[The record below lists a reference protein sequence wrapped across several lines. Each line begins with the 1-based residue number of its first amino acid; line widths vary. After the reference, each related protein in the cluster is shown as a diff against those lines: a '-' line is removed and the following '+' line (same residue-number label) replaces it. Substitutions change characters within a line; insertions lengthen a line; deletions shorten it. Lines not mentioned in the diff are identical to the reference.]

1 MAFLS
6 TLRHADLIASSFA
19 VASAALMLASCV
31 PPPKPSVTGS
41 TADLTHAADI
51 GHPVPV
57 VQNSETQPS
66 TSVSSES
73 QSTAGASAAS
83 GGTDAK
89 AAASENEQTASLG
102 HKPNELV
109 GLSADQVT
117 TLLGKPSF
125 VRHDVPAEVWQ
136 YRAHDCVLDVFLY
149 PPVKSGGDKEHT
161 VLYYE
166 LRSKN
171 AQKISGEGCY
181 GALISASHAP
191 SS

>member
-1 MAFLS
+1 MTS
-6 TLRHADLIASSFA
+6 P
-19 VASAALMLASCV
+19 SAA
-31 PPPKPSVTGS
+31 P
-41 TADLTHAADI
+41 
-51 GHPVPV
+51 
-57 VQNSETQPS
+57 
-66 TSVSSES
+66 
-73 QSTAGASAAS
+73 
-83 GGTDAK
+83 GGTDSHG
-89 AAASENEQTASLG
+89 AAAENEQTASLG

-117 TLLGKPSF
+117 NLLGKPSF
-125 VRHDVPAEVWQ
+125 VRHDTPAEVWQ

-149 PPVKSGGDKEHT
+149 PPVKTGGDKEHT

-181 GALISASHAP
+181 GALISANH

>member
-1 MAFLS
+1 MPFLS
-6 TLRHADLIASSFA
+6 KLRPANLIAPSFA
-19 VASAALMLASCV
+19 VVSAAFILASCV
-31 PPPKPSVTGS
+31 PPPKPSVTGV
-41 TADLTHAADI
+41 TADSTHAADI

-66 TSVSSES
+66 TSTSTES
-73 QSTAGASAAS
+73 QSTAGASAAP
-83 GGTDAK
+83 GGADAN
-89 AAASENEQTASLG
+89 AAASENEQTTSLG

-117 TLLGKPSF
+117 NLLGKPSF
-125 VRHDVPAEVWQ
+125 VRHDMPAEVWQ
-136 YRAHDCVLDVFLY
+136 YRARDCVLDVFLY

-166 LRSKN
+166 LRGKN

-181 GALISASHAP
+181 GALISANH

>member
-1 MAFLS
+1 M
-6 TLRHADLIASSFA
+6 RPI
-19 VASAALMLASCV
+19 SAIRFRSCKI
-31 PPPKPSVTGS
+31 PK
-41 TADLTHAADI
+41 L
-51 GHPVPV
+51 
-57 VQNSETQPS
+57 NRQPRYRAKANRR
-66 TSVSSES
+66 
-73 QSTAGASAAS
+73 QAQSAAS
-83 GGTDAK
+83 GGTDAN

-117 TLLGKPSF
+117 NLLGKPSF
-125 VRHDVPAEVWQ
+125 VRHDMPAEVWQ

-181 GALISASHAP
+181 GALISATRD

>member
-1 MAFLS
+1 MPFLS
-6 TLRHADLIASSFA
+6 KLGHADLIAPSFA
-19 VASAALMLASCV
+19 VVSAALILASCV

-41 TADLTHAADI
+41 IAESAHAADI
-51 GHPVPV
+51 GHPAPV
-57 VQNSETQPS
+57 VQNSEAQPS
-66 TSVSSES
+66 SSTSSES
-73 QSTAGASAAS
+73 QSTPGASAAP
-83 GGTDAK
+83 GGTNAN

-109 GLSADQVT
+109 GLNADQVT
-117 TLLGKPSF
+117 NLLGKPSF
-125 VRHDVPAEVWQ
+125 VRHDMPAEVWQ

-181 GALISASHAP
+181 SALISANH

>member
-6 TLRHADLIASSFA
+6 KLRHANLIASSFA
-19 VASAALMLASCV
+19 VISAALILASCV

-41 TADLTHAADI
+41 TADSAHAADI
-51 GHPVPV
+51 GHPAPI
-57 VQNSETQPS
+57 VQNSEAQPS
-66 TSVSSES
+66 ASTSTES
-73 QSTAGASAAS
+73 QSAAPATSGASAS
-83 GGTDAK
+83 DSK
-89 AAASENEQTASLG
+89 DEQNASLG

-117 TLLGKPSF
+117 NLLGKPSF
-125 VRHDVPAEVWQ
+125 VRHDTPAEVWQ
-136 YRAHDCVLDVFLY
+136 YRAHDCVLDIFLY
-149 PPVKSGGDKEHT
+149 PPVKTGGDKEHT

-181 GALISASHAP
+181 GALISANH